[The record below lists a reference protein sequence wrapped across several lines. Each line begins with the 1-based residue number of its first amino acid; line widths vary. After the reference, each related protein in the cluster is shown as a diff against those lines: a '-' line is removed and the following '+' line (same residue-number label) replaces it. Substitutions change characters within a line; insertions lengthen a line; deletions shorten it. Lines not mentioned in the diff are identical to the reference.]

1 MLDGLTSTL
10 PTVTIRVLHLIKG
23 LGPGGAEQL
32 LVNQARAT
40 DADDL
45 EFSVAYLVSWKNHLV
60 EPLNQAGWQAHC
72 LQSDRP
78 WDLRWLLRFRRL
90 VNREQIDVV
99 HGHSPLVAAFARL
112 VLRTV
117 PRKRRPRSIYT
128 EHNEWGRHNKWTRRL
143 NRWTI
148 KSEDHLIA
156 VSDAVKQSMP
166 AELSVEVL
174 IHGIDVG
181 AVAAQ
186 KVHRDSVRQELG
198 ITDDEVVIGIVANFR
213 KEKAYDLL
221 LDAAAQVVA
230 QNPKVRFLSV
240 GQGPL
245 EVEIRAQHE
254 RLGLGDRFLILGYRE
269 DATRIMSAF
278 DIFTLSSHHEGLP
291 VALMEALALD
301 LPVVATD
308 VGGIA
313 TALADAT
320 AIVIA
325 PGDSA
330 ALASSY
336 VAMVEKRPMPPEPQ
350 PRFEASE
357 SARRLAELYA
367 GVHT

>member
-1 MLDGLTSTL
+1 MATGRRSPGGTSTL
-10 PTVTIRVLHLIKG
+10 PTVTTRVLHLIKG

-40 DADDL
+40 EADDL
-45 EFSVAYLVSWKNHLV
+45 VFSVAYLVSWKNHLV
-60 EPLNQAGWQAHC
+60 GPLSEAGWQAHC
-72 LQSDRP
+72 LESDRP
-78 WDLRWLLRFRRL
+78 WDLRWLLGFRRL

-148 KSEDHLIA
+148 RSEDHLIA

-166 AELSVEVL
+166 VELDVEVL

-186 KVHRDSVRQELG
+186 KVHRTAVRQELG

-230 QNPKVRFLSV
+230 QNPKVRFVSV
-240 GQGPL
+240 G
-245 EVEIRAQHE
+245 
-254 RLGLGDRFLILGYRE
+254 
-269 DATRIMSAF
+269 
-278 DIFTLSSHHEGLP
+278 
-291 VALMEALALD
+291 
-301 LPVVATD
+301 
-308 VGGIA
+308 
-313 TALADAT
+313 
-320 AIVIA
+320 
-325 PGDSA
+325 
-330 ALASSY
+330 
-336 VAMVEKRPMPPEPQ
+336 
-350 PRFEASE
+350 
-357 SARRLAELYA
+357 
-367 GVHT
+367 